1 MKAVRELGHKAIF
14 KLEHYPEA
22 LFEIE
27 NALLNN
33 SWAKKNIIEIQKL
46 KNPHRFEQ

>member
-33 SWAKKNIIEIQKL
+33 SWAKTKITNL
-46 KNPHRFEQ
+46 KIKKST